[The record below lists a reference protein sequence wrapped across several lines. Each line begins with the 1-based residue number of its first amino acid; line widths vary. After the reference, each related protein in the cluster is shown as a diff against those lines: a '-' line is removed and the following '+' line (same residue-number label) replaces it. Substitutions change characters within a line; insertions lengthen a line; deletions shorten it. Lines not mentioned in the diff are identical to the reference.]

1 MTMTASDVRA
11 CLSSRWP
18 DSEYLVIPEA
28 PQDAARARRK
38 IDLLVVSLW
47 QSRGYQLDAV
57 EIKVSMSD
65 WKRELDN
72 PAKADWWWSHS
83 HRFWLAVP
91 AVMVPK
97 VQPDLPVTW
106 GLLACDGGA
115 CKAVV
120 KAAKRDAEPFTWQST
135 IGLLRA
141 AADAGF
147 GALQRARDAGY
158 QDGVKRGRMEVE
170 RETGDAYIRK
180 QLDDLRQ
187 KVEAFQQASGV
198 DIAQTWDAGE
208 LGRAFALA
216 TDWRLDPTRAADRLG
231 KFGEQVA
238 AEAKRINELAKE
250 LAAEITPPMLGEAS

>member
-1 MTMTASDVRA
+1 MTMTAADVRDSLA
-11 CLSSRWP
+11 TRWP

-91 AVMVPK
+91 AAMVPK
-97 VQPDLPVTW
+97 VQPDLPETW
-106 GLLACDGGA
+106 GLLACDAGA
-115 CKAVV
+115 CKAVA

-141 AADAGF
+141 SADAGF
-147 GALQRARDAGY
+147 GALNRARDAGY
-158 QDGVKRGRMEVE
+158 QEGVKRGRQDVE
-170 RETGDAYIRK
+170 RETGEVYVRK
-180 QLDDLRQ
+180 QLDELRQ
-187 KVEAFQQASGV
+187 KVAAFQLASGV
-198 DIAQTWDAGE
+198 DITRSWDAGE
-208 LGRAFALA
+208 VGRAFALA
-216 TDWRLDPTRAADRLG
+216 NDWRRDPTRAAERLG
-231 KFGEQVA
+231 RFGEQVA
-238 AEAKRINELAKE
+238 AEAKRLNELAKE
-250 LAAEITPPMLGEAS
+250 LAAEVAPTRIAEAS